1 MAIKG
6 PKKFTKEE
14 LQELQTMQNKVQ
26 ELTFQFGRLQMSKL
40 NLKKSEEILKNKLDS
55 LNKEEK
61 DIAKKLTEKY
71 GKGNLDLETGE
82 FIPVD

>member
-6 PKKFTKEE
+6 PKKFTPEE
-14 LQELQTMQNKVQ
+14 LQELQEMQNKLQ
-26 ELTFQFGRLQMSKL
+26 ALSFQFGRLQMSKIKL
-40 NLKKSEEILKNKLDS
+40 EEQDEILKNRLTS
-55 LNKEEK
+55 LNKEE
-61 DIAKKLTEKY
+61 AKMAQKLTDKY

>member
-6 PKKFTKEE
+6 PKKFTQEE
-14 LQELQTMQNKVQ
+14 LKELQDLQ
-26 ELTFQFGRLQMSKL
+26 EKLNTLSFQFGQIQISKIKIQ
-40 NLKKSEEILKNKLDS
+40 NQEDYLKNQLAS
-55 LNKEEK
+55 LTTEENEV
-61 DIAKKLTEKY
+61 AKKLTDKY

>member
-1 MAIKG
+1 MAIRG

-14 LQELQTMQNKVQ
+14 LQEIKTLQENLNT
-26 ELTFQFGRLQMSKL
+26 LSFQFGQLQISKIK
-40 NLKKSEEILKNKLDS
+40 LKEQEDYLKNQFLS
-55 LNKEEK
+55 LNKEETNV
-61 DIAKKLTEKY
+61 AQKLTDKY

>member
-82 FIPVD
+82 FIPA

>member
-40 NLKKSEEILKNKLDS
+40 NLKKSF
-55 LNKEEK
+55 
-61 DIAKKLTEKY
+61 T
-71 GKGNLDLETGE
+71 
-82 FIPVD
+82 FII

>member
-6 PKKFTKEE
+6 PKKFTQEE
-14 LQELQTMQNKVQ
+14 LKELQDLQTKLNS
-26 ELTFQFGRLQMSKL
+26 LSFQFGQLQISKIKL
-40 NLKKSEEILKNKLDS
+40 QEQEDFLKNQLAS
-55 LNKEEK
+55 LNKEETNV
-61 DIAKKLTEKY
+61 AKKLTGKY

>member
-6 PKKFTKEE
+6 PKKFTSDEIKE
-14 LQELQTMQNKVQ
+14 LQELQNK
-26 ELTFQFGRLQMSKL
+26 LNTLSFQFGQLQISKIKL
-40 NLKKSEEILKNKLDS
+40 QEQENYLKSQLGSLSKKEI
-55 LNKEEK
+55 
-61 DIAKKLTEKY
+61 DIAKKLTDKY